1 MLVEAGWADQLVP
14 EEQLFDLVLDP
25 NESNDLSG
33 DPARAHVLAA
43 MRRRLIDWMEETED
57 PLLEGPIP
65 APPGAVL
72 NDPGQSSPNDPLTAG
87 STL

>member
-1 MLVEAGWADQLVP
+1 MP

-33 DPARAHVLAA
+33 DPARARELAA
-43 MRRRLIDWMEETED
+43 MRRRLTDWMEETED
-57 PLLEGPIP
+57 PLLDGPIP

-72 NDPGQSSPNDPLTAG
+72 NDPSQRSPNDPVRTVDAAPA
-87 STL
+87 